1 MCDSSSTF
9 VLICFYLMYGMK
21 MREFRKFARVGPST
35 LGRFILYLVLV
46 DEGIDDPNTTKIG
59 PSSARQRNAI

>member
-1 MCDSSSTF
+1 
-9 VLICFYLMYGMK
+9 MYGMN

-35 LGRFILYLVLV
+35 LGPFILYLFLV

-59 PSSARQRNAI
+59 PSTARQRNGI